1 MTKPLNKALELLN
14 KLQVY
19 RKMTKT
25 KDGEIKS
32 ELACLQRIPIN
43 DECAPS
49 RLNLKK
55 YIYLNSRDLTI
66 NEIEDVIKALQ
77 VIAPTVIND
86 GNKEN
91 VIKEVEQ
98 INKIAGYTFKQ

>member
-1 MTKPLNKALELLN
+1 MLKKIGLDTLNQNLYNPSNTGEMKMTKPLNKALELLN

-66 NEIEDVIKALQ
+66 NEIEDVIKAL
-77 VIAPTVIND
+77 T
-86 GNKEN
+86 KTE
-91 VIKEVEQ
+91 K
-98 INKIAGYTFKQ
+98 

>member
-1 MTKPLNKALELLN
+1 MTKPINHALELLN

-25 KDGEIKS
+25 KDGVLKS
-32 ELACLQRIPIN
+32 ELACLKKIPIN
-43 DECAPS
+43 DDCAPS

-55 YIYLNSRDLTI
+55 YIYLNLRDLTI

-86 GNKEN
+86 DNKKN
-91 VIKEVEQ
+91 VIKQIEQ
-98 INKIAGYTFKQ
+98 VNKVAGYTFKA

>member
-1 MTKPLNKALELLN
+1 MTKPINHALEILN
-14 KLQVY
+14 KLYVY

-25 KDGEIKS
+25 KDGEVKS
-32 ELACLQRIPIN
+32 ELACLKKIPLKS
-43 DECAPS
+43 ECVPS

-66 NEIEDVIKALQ
+66 NEIEDVIQALR

>member
-1 MTKPLNKALELLN
+1 MTKPINVAMELLN
-14 KLQVY
+14 NLQVY

-25 KDGEIKS
+25 KDGVLKS
-32 ELACLQRIPIN
+32 ELACLKKIPIN
-43 DECAPS
+43 DDCAPS

-55 YIYLNSRDLTI
+55 YIYLNLRDLTI

-86 GNKEN
+86 DNKKN
-91 VIKEVEQ
+91 VIKQIEQ
-98 INKIAGYTFKQ
+98 VNKVAGYTFKA

>member
-1 MTKPLNKALELLN
+1 MTKPINHALEILN
-14 KLQVY
+14 KLYVY

-25 KDGEIKS
+25 KDGVLKS
-32 ELACLQRIPIN
+32 ELASLKKIPIR

-55 YIYLNSRDLTI
+55 YIYLNSRDLTLR
-66 NEIEDVIKALQ
+66 EIEDVIKALQ
-77 VIAPTVIND
+77 IIAPTVIND